1 MEVMA
6 QATGARPTATIDS
19 LTAQIIVG
27 RLRQCVLEAG
37 NKLARMSFSNIIR
50 ESEDY
55 GVVLTDA
62 RFRMLAE
69 VDATPMQM
77 TTMPGYA
84 RGIKKVMDERGDTIV
99 DGDVFIHNDPYYG
112 ATHASDVGVV
122 VPIFHKGRLVGW
134 CASAAHHLDIGSHK
148 PGALVADAVDAYAEG
163 VRLRAIRLYHAGT
176 RNDDVWR
183 YLWDNVRVP
192 VLVVGDIE
200 ATVTACRLGAK
211 RFCEVLD
218 EFAEERVDRAARWLE
233 DYTERLCR
241 EQIAKL
247 PDGTYYAEDYLEGF
261 LDSPDPNKRDLKLA
275 LTLTVKGSEMAIDFT
290 GSSPQVN
297 DAAINVPFEGSV
309 IPSLLIGLRSVL
321 LDETI
326 FGLVPMND
334 GLWRCLT
341 VTAPA
346 GTWVNPR
353 FPAGTNA
360 RNMGI
365 MVIGYTLIKALAQA
379 APEKVF
385 AGSGAIP
392 VAAYAGLL
400 DGGRHWAFLD
410 IYPGC
415 YGGMAFRDGLDAID
429 SLVANTRNVPIEDIE
444 THMPVRVLCTELRAE
459 PAAGKF
465 RGGIS
470 VRHEVQMLSDGWIS
484 AETQGHKYPAWSLL
498 GGAEGATLELWLNPD
513 SDGAEKLPPMF
524 VGRPVQAG
532 SILRILG
539 PGGGGYG
546 DPLERDPQKV
556 LEDYLDELV
565 AVESARRDYGV
576 VIDTRR
582 RAVDREATERLRAQ
596 LRLARGKDRGG

>member
-1 MEVMA
+1 MEGSSRAGGSRQPV
-6 QATGARPTATIDS
+6 TIDS

-55 GVVLTDA
+55 GLVLTDA
-62 RFRMLAE
+62 EFRMLAE

-84 RGIKKVMDERGDTIV
+84 RGIKKVMDERGDTIEE
-99 DGDVFIHNDPYYG
+99 GDVFIHNDPYYG
-112 ATHASDVGVV
+112 ATHASDVGVS
-122 VPIFHKGRLVGW
+122 VPVFYRDRLVGW

-163 VRLRAIRLYHAGT
+163 IRLRAIRLYRGGK

-218 EFAEERVDRAARWLE
+218 AFGEQQVFQAARWLE

-247 PDGTYYAEDYLEGF
+247 PDGTYYAEDFLEGF
-261 LDSPDPNKRDLKLA
+261 LDSSDPTKKDLKLA
-275 LTLTVKGSEMAIDFT
+275 LTLTIKGSEMAIDFT
-290 GSSPQVN
+290 GSSPQVK
-297 DAAINVPFEGSV
+297 DCAINVPFEGSV
-309 IPSLLIGLRSVL
+309 IPSLLIGLRSIL

-334 GLWRCLT
+334 GLWRCLKI
-341 VTAPA
+341 TAPP

-365 MVIGYTLIKALAQA
+365 MVIGYTLIKALAEA
-379 APEKVF
+379 VPDRVF

-392 VAAYAGLL
+392 VAAYAGL
-400 DGGRHWAFLD
+400 DAQGRHWAFLD

-444 THMPVRVLCTELRAE
+444 THMPVRVLCTELRTE
-459 PAAGKF
+459 PAPGKF

-470 VRHEVQMLSDGWIS
+470 VRHEVQMLTDGWIS

-498 GGAEGATLELWLNPD
+498 GGAQGDTLELWLNPD
-513 SDGAEKLPPMF
+513 SDQPEKLPPMF
-524 VGRPVQAG
+524 VGRPVKAG

-546 DPLERDPQKV
+546 DPLERDPEKV
-556 LEDYLDELV
+556 LEDYLDQLV
-565 AVESARRDYGV
+565 SAESARLDYGV
-576 VIDTRR
+576 VIDTERR
-582 RAVDREATERLRAQ
+582 VVEREKTERLRAE
-596 LRLARGKDRGG
+596 LHLVKGAAK